1 MSKIGRRPI
10 ALENVKVELKG
21 QEVHYTGKNASGV
34 HLLPEDLTV
43 TMENGVMQVVPKRL
57 NRQSKIDWGLHRALL
72 YNKIPGSHKLFEKY
86 VKIVGL
92 GFKAIVQGAK
102 AEFSLGFSHKIQFDI
117 PTGVTMEVDKSGQ
130 MITLKSANK
139 EAVGKVA
146 GDMRSLRPVEPYK
159 GTGVQLTTDVIIRKA
174 GKAKGAK

>member
-10 ALENVKVELKG
+10 TLENVKVEVNG
-21 QEVHYTGKNASGV
+21 QEISYTGKNTSGV
-34 HLLPEDLTV
+34 HVLPEDLTV
-43 TMENGVMQVVPKRL
+43 TIENGVMQIVPKRL

-72 YNKIPGSHKLFEKY
+72 FNKISGSRQLFEKQ

-92 GFKAIVQGAK
+92 GYKAIVQGAT

-117 PTGVTMEVDKSGQ
+117 PTGVTMDVDKSGQ
-130 MITLKSANK
+130 MITLKSASK
-139 EAVGKVA
+139 ELVGKVS
-146 GDMRSLRPVEPYK
+146 GDMRALRPVEPYK

-174 GKAKGAK
+174 GKAKGSK